1 MKADVNSIPTT
12 SLQPPTSKLMI
23 VICPN
28 CTTKLQL
35 EASKVPSR
43 AFSVR
48 CPKCQHIVNAQPPA
62 QTSQR
67 DALAVGGDLPAS
79 TRPQQQQQGG
89 AAAASATPEVGEQQG
104 GEGSGDE
111 AGVLRLLASLLK
123 REVGAGSDSL
133 RHGAE
138 RRRALVCAG
147 AANGSEVVRAMMRA
161 GYEVFSPDNSR
172 QAGEALREGNVS
184 VVVVDQEF
192 DVRERGAA
200 FISAELTAMRM
211 PERRRVV
218 FVQVSDGA
226 RTGDAHG
233 AFVAGANL
241 VVNTKDAQELPRAL
255 ERNIRDL
262 NELYRDLN
270 KALGVSPL

>member
-1 MKADVNSIPTT
+1 
-12 SLQPPTSKLMI
+12 MI

-28 CTTKLQL
+28 CTTRLQL

-62 QTSQR
+62 QSSQR
-67 DALAVGGDLPAS
+67 DALAVGGGDLPAS
-79 TRPQQQQQGG
+79 TRPQQQGG
-89 AAAASATPEVGEQQG
+89 GVAASATPEAAEPQA
-104 GEGSGDE
+104 GEGSGEETD
-111 AGVLRLLASLLK
+111 VLRLLASLLK
-123 REVGAGSDSL
+123 REVGAGADSL

-147 AANGSEVVRAMMRA
+147 AANGGEVVRAMMRA
-161 GYEVFSPDNSR
+161 GYEVFSPDNSQ

-184 VVVVDQEF
+184 VVVLDPEF
-192 DVRERGAA
+192 DVRERGAS

-218 FVQVSDGA
+218 FVQMSDGA

-233 AFVAGANL
+233 AFVSGANL
-241 VVNTKDAQELPRAL
+241 IVNTKDAQELPRAL

-262 NELYRDLN
+262 NELYRDFN
-270 KALGVSPL
+270 KSLGVSAL